1 MVYYLY
7 YEVKCLSGGGLL
19 ARLKNN
25 IRYHS
30 AECAKKTLVSN
41 GNQLKLAVCVLFCV
55 ALTMLAWFISDLF
68 ELAFAIFAVSYNE
81 PAVYWCSILMLYLL
95 IILLAAPV
103 YIGMF
108 GVAMRMSQGKNAEI
122 VDIFDT
128 FSSPRSYCRALVISL
143 NLFVRILPIVLLLR
157 LPYMLDTL
165 AYYFTVP
172 AFVDEYVWFAVIPVA
187 LAVVLPVGSSFG
199 FVSFSYLDE
208 NESVRACVRRARKAR
223 KGNYKSVYS
232 LVYTTLF
239 KLLISL
245 LTVGVWTVIHTIPMA
260 LLNYASLATELDNNN
275 NRKD

>member
-19 ARLKNN
+19 ARLKND
-25 IRYHS
+25 IRHRC
-30 AECAKKTLVSN
+30 AECAKKTFVSN
-41 GNQLKLAVCVLFCV
+41 GNQLKLAFCILLCV
-55 ALTMLAWFISDLF
+55 AVTMLAWFLSDLF

-81 PAVYWCSILMLYLL
+81 PAVYWYSILLLCLL

-108 GVAMRMSQGKNAEI
+108 GVAMRMSQGESAEI

-128 FSSPRSYCRALVISL
+128 FSSPKAYGRALRISL

-157 LPYMLDTL
+157 FPYLLDTL

-172 AFVDEYVWFAVIPVA
+172 ELVYEYVWFAVIPIA
-187 LAVVLPVGSSFG
+187 LVVVLPVGSSFG
-199 FVSFSYLDE
+199 FVSFSYLYE
-208 NESVRACVRRARKAR
+208 NESLRACVRQARKAR
-223 KGNYKSVYS
+223 KGNYKAIYS
-232 LVYTTLF
+232 LVYTTLI
-239 KLLISL
+239 KLLLSL

-260 LLNYASLATELDNNN
+260 LLDYASLATELDNNN
-275 NRKD
+275 